1 MGLLCCA
8 QPSPGERQLRHRRRI
23 VVQFSGKLLLL
34 FLYKR
39 RGSFSRG
46 DVP

>member
-23 VVQFSGKLLLL
+23 VVQFSGIIVVVVL
-34 FLYKR
+34 
-39 RGSFSRG
+39 
-46 DVP
+46 V